1 MHHRC
6 CQIGFMPLKRLLM
19 ERGVAKEDVNK
30 CANKFNLMILAKQ
43 RADELKIEWVEE
55 AVAVS

>member
-1 MHHRC
+1 
-6 CQIGFMPLKRLLM
+6 M